1 MATKTAW
8 GGRFQ
13 EPTDAHAA
21 RFLES
26 VSFDQRLADEDIAGS
41 LAHAQMLQAIGVL
54 TEADLAAIQR
64 GLGQIRA
71 EVRAGTFEWDAAK
84 EDVHM
89 NVESTLTAREGDV
102 GARLHTGRSR
112 NDQVATDMRLW
123 ARDACT
129 RVGRALDR
137 LALTLVAR
145 AEGRSTRGPPRPTPT
160 PSGPSPTAS
169 RTTSSRGSRCST
181 ATAAASTTAPTG

>member
-1 MATKTAW
+1 MATKAAW

-26 VSFDQRLADEDIAGS
+26 VSFDLRLADEDIAGS
-41 LAHAQMLQAIGVL
+41 LAHAEMLRSIGVL
-54 TEADLAAIQR
+54 T
-64 GLGQIRA
+64 
-71 EVRAGTFEWDAAK
+71 
-84 EDVHM
+84 HM

-102 GARLHTGRSR
+102 GARIHTGRSR

-137 LALTLVAR
+137 LTLTRSAR
-145 AEGRSTRGPPRPTPT
+145 RRFV
-160 PSGPSPTAS
+160 SPMF
-169 RTTSSRGSRCST
+169 RLHLLC
-181 ATAAASTTAPTG
+181 